1 MMRPVLLAT
10 IICLLVSCYSLPNVK
25 KGSRFSP
32 QAKTGY
38 LMFVV
43 NVEGDPAG
51 LILRATLIRELPRI
65 ADWHKLKPGK
75 NFVFIKAPAGS
86 YKLETVFDRSFKRV
100 FTDFA
105 LEEFAFTVE
114 QSVVTYGGEL
124 VLAPD
129 ESLNK
134 FGNRV
139 LDIRYSWRDS
149 YPEAV
154 AYLRT
159 NYPELPDTIA
169 VRNECP
175 ETSEHYYLAVI
186 AAGD

>member
-1 MMRPVLLAT
+1 
-10 IICLLVSCYSLPNVK
+10 
-25 KGSRFSP
+25 
-32 QAKTGY
+32 
-38 LMFVV
+38 MFVA
-43 NVEGDPAG
+43 NIEGDPAG
-51 LILRATLIRELPRI
+51 LILRATLIRELPRL
-65 ADWHKLKPGK
+65 AEWYKLKPGK
-75 NFVFIKAPAGS
+75 NFVFIKVLPGS
-86 YKLETVFDRSFKRV
+86 YKLDTVFDRSFKRV

-105 LEEFAFTVE
+105 LEEFTFTVE
-114 QSVVTYGGEL
+114 KGAITYGGEL

-129 ESLNK
+129 ESLNE

-139 LDIRYSWRDS
+139 LDVRYAYRDS

-169 VRNECP
+169 VRNDCP
-175 ETSEHYYLAVI
+175 ETSEHYYRAVI